1 MKKWKI
7 GAGIALI
14 FISGLIAG
22 SAVTGLYVK
31 HRMERIFHEG
41 PPAIKRIIMHKLSD
55 ELHLTGD
62 QKSEIEKIVSETQ
75 AGLQQLRL
83 RHQPETEEILDR
95 GLGQIKTKLTTEQQ
109 AKIEKLYGQAKQRWR
124 LPEK

>member
-7 GAGIALI
+7 WAGIALI
-14 FISGLIAG
+14 FISGLLAG

-31 HRMERIFHEG
+31 HRLERIFHEG
-41 PPAIKRIIMHKLSD
+41 PPAIKKVIMRKLTS
-55 ELHLTGD
+55 ELSLTKD
-62 QKSEIEKIVSETQ
+62 QKAEIEKIVSETQ
-75 AGLQQLRL
+75 SGLQQLRL
-83 RHQPETEEILDR
+83 RNQPEIEKILDR
-95 GLGQIKTKLTTEQQ
+95 GLEQMKTKLVSEQQ

>member
-1 MKKWKI
+1 MKKWKLW
-7 GAGIALI
+7 AGIVLI
-14 FISGLIAG
+14 FIFGLIAG

-31 HRMERIFHEG
+31 HRMRMAFHEG
-41 PPAIKRIIMHKLSD
+41 PPAIKKIIMNKLSD
-55 ELHLTGD
+55 ELRLTGD
-62 QKSEIEKIVSETQ
+62 QKAEIEKIVSETQ
-75 AGLQQLRL
+75 SGLQQLRL
-83 RHQPETEEILDR
+83 RHQPEAEEILDK